1 VIRGAREVRDS
12 GRPPE
17 GSCAAEGYPVVSPSM
32 TSRPAKGG
40 GRWVLVG
47 PERLNRWIDGFVE
60 RHGPSSVTVSASAE
74 VVRLEGADGAVAECQ
89 VPFPPLT
96 SSGGGPLA
104 RLTTHVRKERRVGVL
119 LVRLGGHAAG
129 IFHGDELVSSKVGSR
144 LVHGRSAAG
153 GWSQHRF
160 ARRREKQANEAHE
173 AAAEVAL
180 RILGPH
186 LSELEA
192 VILGGDRRAVDAL
205 RPDRRLAPV
214 FALETEPFLTVPDPR
229 LVVLRE
235 TPGQFRAIRIRV
247 TDPDIPPPDDRT

>member
-1 VIRGAREVRDS
+1 
-12 GRPPE
+12 
-17 GSCAAEGYPVVSPSM
+17 M

-40 GRWVLVG
+40 GRWVSVG
-47 PERLNRWIDGFVE
+47 PQRLGRWVDGFVE
-60 RHGPSSVTVSASAE
+60 RHGPPSVTATDE
-74 VVRLEGADGAVAECQ
+74 VVRIEGADGAVAECQ

-104 RLTTHVRKERRVGVL
+104 RLITHARKERRVGVL

-129 IFHGDELVSSKVGSR
+129 VFQGDELLSSKVGSR

-153 GWSQHRF
+153 GWSQQRF
-160 ARRREKQANEAHE
+160 ARRRQKQAGEAYD

-180 RILGPH
+180 RVLG
-186 LSELEA
+186 SCAAELEA

-205 RPDRRLAPV
+205 RSDRRLAPI

-229 LVVLRE
+229 LVVLQSA
-235 TPGQFRAIRIRV
+235 PSQFRAVRIRLI
-247 TDPDIPPPDDRT
+247 DPG